1 MEKMIP
7 SSDGKDDGH
16 HPAAATAA
24 AAVLIKHEHPGE
36 EKEESH
42 GGRQQTDHSA
52 SMSLKVAVLVTKK
65 TVLVCVSNP
74 TRRAPMAANTSDKI
88 LSTLSALN
96 TLLPI
101 LFFFSLPSSSSSSL
115 LSCHGTEKDDSRG
128 RRPVGVRWLPFASPN
143 ALWERTTLAEV
154 PRIETRLQQ

>member
-16 HPAAATAA
+16 HPAAAA

-65 TVLVCVSNP
+65 TVLVCVYRP
-74 TRRAPMAANTSDKI
+74 GKMRKK
-88 LSTLSALN
+88 SAD
-96 TLLPI
+96 
-101 LFFFSLPSSSSSSL
+101 
-115 LSCHGTEKDDSRG
+115 GTEKDDSRG